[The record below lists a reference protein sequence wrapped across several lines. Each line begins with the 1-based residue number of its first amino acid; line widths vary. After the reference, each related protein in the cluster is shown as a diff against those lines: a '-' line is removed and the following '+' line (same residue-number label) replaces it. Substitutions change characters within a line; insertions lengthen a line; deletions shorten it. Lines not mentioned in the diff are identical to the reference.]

1 LRSLSVVIPAFN
13 EERRLPDTL
22 ENLAVF
28 FESLPLDRLEI
39 LIVDDGSTDRTADV
53 VRHRVQ
59 SDARFRLLQN
69 PGNRGKGYAVR
80 HGMLQSQGDWR
91 LLTDAD
97 LSTPITEL
105 CKLHRAAEANN
116 AAVAIGSRAIDR
128 SLIARHQSFFRELGG
143 RLFNVI
149 MRGITGLPFGD
160 TQCGFKLYRA
170 DAAEAIFSR
179 QRLDGFSFDVEDMF
193 IAQRLGIAVMEVPVA
208 WANAEG
214 TKVSLRSTIRA
225 FTDLVRIRS
234 YARARWYDSPS
245 HR

>member
-13 EERRLPDTL
+13 EEKRLPDTL
-22 ENLAVF
+22 ENLASF
-28 FESLPLDRLEI
+28 FETLPLEHLEI
-39 LIVDDGSTDRTADV
+39 LVVDDGSNDGTAQV
-53 VRHRVQ
+53 VRQRAQ

-80 HGMLQSQGDWR
+80 HGMLQAKGDWR

-105 CKLHRAAEANN
+105 CKLHRAAAANN

-143 RLFNVI
+143 RFFNVV
-149 MRGITGLPFGD
+149 MRRITGLPFAD

-170 DAAEAIFSR
+170 DAAEAVFSR

-193 IAQRLGIAVMEVPVA
+193 IAQTLGIKVAEVPVI

-214 TKVSLRSTIRA
+214 TKVSLRSTLRA
-225 FTDLVRIRS
+225 FTDLIRIRF
-234 YARARWYDSPS
+234 YARARRYL
-245 HR
+245 